1 MLLLLGIKS
10 FEFDWLRQPEFSS
23 GRAPWPET
31 ISIRLYAHEI
41 SPPASA
47 QNQLQHEISSA
58 AAAAQRAA
66 ATATTQRITAQLNE
80 LSLFLHGRSKLSQ
93 FPLPIKPPS
102 G

>member
-41 SPPASA
+41 SPAASA
-47 QNQLQHEISSA
+47 QNQLQHEINFAA
-58 AAAAQRAA
+58 AAAAQKFRFLFTGALRAVS
-66 ATATTQRITAQLNE
+66 
-80 LSLFLHGRSKLSQ
+80 SLF
-93 FPLPIKPPS
+93 PLEV
-102 G
+102 

>member
-41 SPPASA
+41 SPAQHQPSTASA
-47 QNQLQHEISSA
+47 QHEISSA
-58 AAAAQRAA
+58 VAAAQKFRF
-66 ATATTQRITAQLNE
+66 
-80 LSLFLHGRSKLSQ
+80 LFHGRSKSCQ
-93 FPLPIKPPS
+93 FSLPAQS
-102 G
+102 LTG